1 MVQEYESSAFEA
13 HDKQEYGKVQST
25 LLVLVHRITSDE
37 TIERCLLNITCVHLY
52 TLFLHT
58 QERLA
63 IQAGVTL
70 KLFRFVCSSPK

>member
-37 TIERCLLNITCVHLY
+37 TIERSCVH
-52 TLFLHT
+52 
-58 QERLA
+58 
-63 IQAGVTL
+63 V
-70 KLFRFVCSSPK
+70 

>member
-37 TIERCLLNITCVHLY
+37 TIERCLLYITCVH
-52 TLFLHT
+52 
-58 QERLA
+58 
-63 IQAGVTL
+63 V
-70 KLFRFVCSSPK
+70 